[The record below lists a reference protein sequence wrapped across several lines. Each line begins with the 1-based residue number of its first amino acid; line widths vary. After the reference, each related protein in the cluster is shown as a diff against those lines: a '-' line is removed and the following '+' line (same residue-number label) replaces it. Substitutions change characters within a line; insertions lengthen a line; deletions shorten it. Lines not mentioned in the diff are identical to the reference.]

1 MALPLHRPEEGGKGD
16 RVDTQALLSRLD
28 PQWHTAF
35 LHFIE
40 TGEADAQF
48 LAFMDKNEDC
58 QHAVEAAFNE
68 QALTFERLSR
78 KIHEKDDAAVPVAA
92 AGSEALTASVAQVLE
107 RALELP
113 PEQRSQVV
121 HKAARA
127 LTEAV
132 PPRRQ
137 KDLVETLGSQLK
149 VAAAISG

>member
-1 MALPLHRPEEGGKGD
+1 
-16 RVDTQALLSRLD
+16 VDTKALLSKLA

-35 LHFIE
+35 LRFVE

-48 LAFMDKNEDC
+48 LAFMDENEDC
-58 QHAVEAAFNE
+58 QRAVEAAFNE

-78 KIHEKDDAAVPVAA
+78 RIHEKGDAAMPVAA

-113 PEQRSQVV
+113 PEQRSQAVR
-121 HKAARA
+121 KAARA

-137 KDLVETLGSQLK
+137 KDLVETLGSQLR
-149 VAAAISG
+149 VAAATSG